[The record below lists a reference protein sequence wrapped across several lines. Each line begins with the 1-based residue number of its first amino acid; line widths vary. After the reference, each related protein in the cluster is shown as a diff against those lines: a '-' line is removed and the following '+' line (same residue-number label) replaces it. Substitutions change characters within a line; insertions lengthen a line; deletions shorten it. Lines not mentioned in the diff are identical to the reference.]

1 MKLTNI
7 FYIVAP
13 LLSVFLVTSASDDQ
27 FMSTADIIKMGISLI
42 LIIALLIVVVLA
54 IRKRNRREE

>member
-13 LLSVFLVTSASDDQ
+13 LLSVILITSASDDQ
-27 FMSTADIIKMGISLI
+27 FMSTAYIIKMGISLI
-42 LIIALLIVVVLA
+42 LIIALFIVVVLA